1 MTPVARLWRS
11 LDPRRS
17 LAARLLWGS
26 FLAFFIPGTVFVVLL
41 VNQLRALE
49 ESAAHVFAASREAE
63 AAMRLRQDA
72 LFRAEWLERRAQTAQ
87 EAAWSLAGAVQH
99 ALEEDLSDTAAF
111 GFLAGDDHGHL
122 WTRSP
127 EEDSVAFISSA
138 RPNLLQARRDVAKT
152 RKVAH
157 LMKAL
162 RERRNTI
169 RNVSIWTV
177 SGVMRHSP
185 WMDLHAGIRQSGGA
199 LEDFV
204 FNRTAHFP
212 QRTVAKEESVWL
224 PAHAASRMT
233 GDPRLVTL
241 FVPVRSRSGE
251 LLGGLSFDIDARR
264 WVDEALSLG
273 NPGGDIWFAVD
284 SVGHALRMPPMAANI
299 LSWRRLEAEKLMDTS
314 DSGRRRL
321 ARAIQTDASTPER
334 YTLWGDT
341 HMLAHVRVRSTGW
354 VFVEGLSEEAL
365 LAIGREARLELQPRS
380 YSAVRRDILLLFV
393 YLLGSILLAVL
404 FVSRRVSAPVSALV
418 HAAESIGRGR
428 SVAVEGRGAP
438 DELGRLAG
446 ALDLMGRR
454 VERRVETLRR
464 LHLLFRASYRM
475 VDLKEVLARC
485 SEAIAAFTRAERV
498 VFFLHDPETNRLKA
512 GWPGWNITEE
522 LISALEV
529 PLDERSITAMV
540 FQTGELYYS
549 NDLERDPY
557 VHRETQR
564 AFNAINGMYAPL
576 KIEEG
581 TIGVVMAVNRPGGFG
596 PEEVDAMVS
605 FADAATLLI
614 KHTRLYAELTG
625 TVEELRRAS
634 RLKDQFLQNINHEL
648 RTPLTSIVGW
658 LDLFEEEALDEA
670 TRRRGLRQVRHSSR
684 VLLAL
689 IDDLLDLARMD
700 RGALSLDL
708 RPVSLPEVIQRS
720 IDTVRLMAEARS
732 VAIITAPMPGP
743 LPAIRADPLRL
754 QQVLWNL
761 LSNAIKFT
769 SRHGR
774 IVVRVEREPERFV
787 VSVEDDG
794 IGIPESELPHVFE
807 RFRQVDGSPTRRY
820 PGMGIGLSLA
830 RSLVELHGGTIRADS
845 VVGQGSRFVF
855 TLPIRLVSRPVHRAE
870 PVGAAAVLE
879 EETGT

>member
-1 MTPVARLWRS
+1 M
-11 LDPRRS
+11 
-17 LAARLLWGS
+17 AARLLWGF
-26 FLAFFIPGTVFVVLL
+26 FLAFFVPGAVFVLLL
-41 VNQLRALE
+41 VNQLRGLE
-49 ESAAHVFAASREAE
+49 ESSAHVFAASREAE

-87 EAAWSLAGAVQH
+87 EAAWSLAGAVGA
-99 ALEEDLSDTAAF
+99 ALEEDAGDTAEF
-111 GFLAGDDHGHL
+111 GAVAADDHGHL
-122 WTRSP
+122 WTPAP
-127 EEDSVAFISSA
+127 EEDSVGFISSS
-138 RPNLLQARRDVAKT
+138 RPNLMQARRDLAKT
-152 RKVAH
+152 RRMAG

-162 RERRNTI
+162 RQRRQTI

-185 WMDLHAGIRQSGGA
+185 WVDVHAGIRQSRGA

-204 FNRTAHFP
+204 FNRTARFP
-212 QRTVAKEESVWL
+212 PRAVGTEEAVWAA
-224 PAHAASRMT
+224 PAHAGPRLT
-233 GDPRLVTL
+233 DDPRLVTL
-241 FVPVRSRSGE
+241 FVPVRSAAGD
-251 LLGGLSFDIDARR
+251 LLGGLSLDMDARR
-264 WVDEALSLG
+264 WFDEAVSLG
-273 NPGGDIWFAVD
+273 ELGGDVWFAVD
-284 SVGHALRMPPMAANI
+284 GAGHALRMPPAAAKM
-299 LSWRRLEAEKLMDTS
+299 LGWRGVDAEKLMDS
-314 DSGRRRL
+314 LDSGRRRL
-321 ARAIQTDASTPER
+321 ARAIQGEGNASER
-334 YTLWGDT
+334 YSLRGGTQ
-341 HMLAHVRVRSTGW
+341 MLAHVRVRTTGW
-354 VFVEGLSEEAL
+354 VFVEGLSTEAL
-365 LAIGREARLELQPRS
+365 AAIGREARLELQPRS
-380 YSAVRRDILLLFV
+380 YSAVRRDVLLLFI

-404 FVSRRVSAPVSALV
+404 FVSRRISEPVSSLV
-418 HAAESIGRGR
+418 RAAESIGRGR

-438 DELGRLAG
+438 DELGRLAA

-498 VFFLHDPETNRLKA
+498 VFFLHDAETNRLKA
-512 GWPGWNITEE
+512 EWPGWNVSEE
-522 LISALEV
+522 LASALQV
-529 PLDERSITAMV
+529 PLDDRSITAMV

-564 AFNAINGMYAPL
+564 VFNATNGMYAPL
-576 KIEEG
+576 KVEEG

-614 KHTRLYAELTG
+614 KHTRLYGELTG

-658 LDLFEEEALDEA
+658 LDLFEEETLDEA

-720 IDTVRLMAEARS
+720 IDTVRLMAEARA
-732 VAIITAPMPGP
+732 VAIITAPMPDP
-743 LPAIRADPLRL
+743 MPSTRADPHRL

-774 IVVRVEREPERFV
+774 IVVRVERESDRFV

-830 RSLVELHGGTIRADS
+830 RSLVELHGGTIRAES
-845 VVGQGSRFVF
+845 VVGHGSRFVF
-855 TLPIRLVSRPVHRAE
+855 TLPIRPVIRQVARSE
-870 PVGAAAVLE
+870 PVGAAVMLE

>member
-1 MTPVARLWRS
+1 
-11 LDPRRS
+11 
-17 LAARLLWGS
+17 
-26 FLAFFIPGTVFVVLL
+26 
-41 VNQLRALE
+41 
-49 ESAAHVFAASREAE
+49 
-63 AAMRLRQDA
+63 
-72 LFRAEWLERRAQTAQ
+72 
-87 EAAWSLAGAVQH
+87 
-99 ALEEDLSDTAAF
+99 
-111 GFLAGDDHGHL
+111 
-122 WTRSP
+122 
-127 EEDSVAFISSA
+127 
-138 RPNLLQARRDVAKT
+138 
-152 RKVAH
+152 
-157 LMKAL
+157 
-162 RERRNTI
+162 
-169 RNVSIWTV
+169 
-177 SGVMRHSP
+177 
-185 WMDLHAGIRQSGGA
+185 
-199 LEDFV
+199 
-204 FNRTAHFP
+204 
-212 QRTVAKEESVWL
+212 
-224 PAHAASRMT
+224 
-233 GDPRLVTL
+233 
-241 FVPVRSRSGE
+241 
-251 LLGGLSFDIDARR
+251 
-264 WVDEALSLG
+264 
-273 NPGGDIWFAVD
+273 
-284 SVGHALRMPPMAANI
+284 
-299 LSWRRLEAEKLMDTS
+299 
-314 DSGRRRL
+314 
-321 ARAIQTDASTPER
+321 
-334 YTLWGDT
+334 
-341 HMLAHVRVRSTGW
+341 
-354 VFVEGLSEEAL
+354 
-365 LAIGREARLELQPRS
+365 
-380 YSAVRRDILLLFV
+380 
-393 YLLGSILLAVL
+393 
-404 FVSRRVSAPVSALV
+404 
-418 HAAESIGRGR
+418 
-428 SVAVEGRGAP
+428 VAVEGRGAP
-438 DELGRLAG
+438 DELGRLAA

-498 VFFLHDPETNRLKA
+498 VFFLHDPETSRLKA
-512 GWPGWNITEE
+512 GWPGWNVTEE
-522 LISALEV
+522 LVSALAV

-564 AFNAINGMYAPL
+564 VFNATNGMYAPL

-658 LDLFEEEALDEA
+658 LDLFEEETLDEA

-743 LPAIRADPLRL
+743 LPTIRADPLRL

-830 RSLVELHGGTIRADS
+830 RSLVELHGGTIRAES
-845 VVGQGSRFVF
+845 VVGHGSRFVF
-855 TLPIRLVSRPVHRAE
+855 TLPIRPVSRQVARAE
-870 PVGAAAVLE
+870 PVGAAVAVAE
-879 EETGT
+879 EKTGT

>member
-1 MTPVARLWRS
+1 M
-11 LDPRRS
+11 
-17 LAARLLWGS
+17 AARLLWGF
-26 FLAFFIPGTVFVVLL
+26 FLAFFVPGAVFVLLL
-41 VNQLRALE
+41 VNQLRGLE
-49 ESAAHVFAASREAE
+49 ESSAHVFAASREAE
-63 AAMRLRQDA
+63 AVMRLRQDA

-87 EAAWSLAGAVQH
+87 EAAWSLAGAVGA
-99 ALEEDLSDTAAF
+99 ALGEDAGDTAEF
-111 GFLAGDDHGHL
+111 GAVAADDHGHL
-122 WTRSP
+122 WTPAP
-127 EEDSVAFISSA
+127 EDDSVAFISSA
-138 RPNLLQARRDVAKT
+138 RPNLMQARRDLAKT
-152 RKVAH
+152 RRMAG

-162 RERRNTI
+162 RERRQTI
-169 RNVSIWTV
+169 RNVSIWTA
-177 SGVMRHSP
+177 SGVLRHSP
-185 WMDLHAGIRQSGGA
+185 WVDVHAGIRQSRGA

-204 FNRTAHFP
+204 FNRTARFP
-212 QRTVAKEESVWL
+212 QQAVGTEEAVWA
-224 PAHAASRMT
+224 PARAGPRLT
-233 GDPRLVTL
+233 NDPRLVTL
-241 FVPVRSRSGE
+241 FVPVRSAAGD
-251 LLGGLSFDIDARR
+251 LLGGISLDMDARR
-264 WVDEALSLG
+264 WFDEAVSLG
-273 NPGGDIWFAVD
+273 ELGGDVWFAVD
-284 SVGHALRMPPMAANI
+284 GAGHALRMPPAAAKM
-299 LSWRRLEAEKLMDTS
+299 LGWRGVEAEKLMDS
-314 DSGRRRL
+314 FDSGRRRL
-321 ARAIQTDASTPER
+321 ARAIQGEGSTSER
-334 YTLWGDT
+334 YSLRGGTQ
-341 HMLAHVRVRSTGW
+341 MLAHVRVRTTGW
-354 VFVEGLSEEAL
+354 VFVEGLSTEAL
-365 LAIGREARLELQPRS
+365 AAIGREARLELQPRS
-380 YSAVRRDILLLFV
+380 YSAVRRDVLLLFI

-404 FVSRRVSAPVSALV
+404 FVSRRISEPVSSLV
-418 HAAESIGRGR
+418 RAAESIGRGR

-438 DELGRLAG
+438 DELGRLAA

-512 GWPGWNITEE
+512 GWPGWNVSEE
-522 LISALEV
+522 LASALQV
-529 PLDERSITAMV
+529 PLDDRSITAMV

-564 AFNAINGMYAPL
+564 AFNATNGMYAPL
-576 KIEEG
+576 KVEDG

-596 PEEVDAMVS
+596 PEEVDALVS

-614 KHTRLYAELTG
+614 KHTRLYGELTG

-720 IDTVRLMAEARS
+720 IDTVRLMAEARA

-743 LPAIRADPLRL
+743 LPITRADPLRL

-774 IVVRVEREPERFV
+774 IVVRVELEPERFV

-830 RSLVELHGGTIRADS
+830 RSLVELHGGTIRAES
-845 VVGQGSRFVF
+845 VVGHGSRFVF
-855 TLPIRLVSRPVHRAE
+855 TLPIRPVGRQVARPD
-870 PVGAAAVLE
+870 PVGAEVILK